1 MAEDL
6 GDKTE
11 APSGKRLADA
21 RDRGEVPRSM
31 DLASA
36 AQLLV
41 ICITLQV
48 FSRPLMDGM
57 GRSLKY
63 GLDFA
68 DTGNSLSIGGV
79 QETLTRL
86 AMNGAWAVMPILGIA
101 VVATY
106 LAHAGQF
113 GFVLTAKPL
122 MPNLDKLNPI
132 AGIQKLFGISN
143 AGKSGVSVL
152 KVALVFVV
160 GASYVWKLL
169 PRIAGLPSLT
179 MTGAMKE
186 IATMTIDLVIWLLLI
201 LLLLGAV
208 DYFFQRWSFMR
219 GLKMTKQEVKDERK
233 DMDGD
238 PTMKGKRLR
247 RAREIAMQR
256 ISRDV
261 PKADV
266 IVTNPTHFAVAIQYD
281 PATMP
286 APKVVAKGADL
297 LALRIR
303 QVASANAI
311 PIVERPPL
319 ARAIFYGVDVGQ
331 EISPEHYQAVAEI
344 LAYVYRLEKQ
354 AA

>member
-11 APSGKRLADA
+11 APSSKRISDA
-21 RDRGEVPRSM
+21 RERGEVARSM

-36 AQLLV
+36 GQLLV
-41 ICITLQV
+41 ICITVQV
-48 FSRPLMDGM
+48 FARPLMDGM
-57 GRSLKY
+57 GRSLRH
-63 GLDFA
+63 GLDFSA
-68 DTGNSLSIGGV
+68 TENSLNVTGV
-79 QETLTRL
+79 QELLTRL
-86 AMNGAWAVMPILGIA
+86 TMNGAWAAMPILLIA
-101 VVATY
+101 MVATY

-113 GFVLTAKPL
+113 GFVLTTKPL
-122 MPNLDKLNPI
+122 VPNLGKLNPI
-132 AGIQKLFGISN
+132 AGFQKLFGISN

-152 KVALVFVV
+152 KVILVFAV
-160 GASYVWKLL
+160 GSAYVWKLL
-169 PRIAGLPSLT
+169 PRIASLPSLT
-179 MTGAMKE
+179 MAGAMKE
-186 IATMTIDLVIWLLLI
+186 VASMTIGLVIWLLLI
-201 LLLLGAV
+201 FLLLGAV
-208 DYFFQRWSFMR
+208 DYIFQRWSFMR
-219 GLKMTKQEVKDERK
+219 GLRMTKQEVKDERK

-238 PTMKGKRLR
+238 PQLKGKRLR

-286 APKVVAKGADL
+286 APKVVAKGGDL

-319 ARAIFYGVDVGQ
+319 ARAIYYGVEVGQ